1 MGGGLGAPQLSM
13 NHPSMNI
20 AYLAPEIPS
29 LSATFVYEELL
40 AVERRGISVLP
51 ITVHQPA
58 KPAAGQA
65 QLAERTLCL
74 YNEPVLMLVCK
85 GLLMLP
91 FFGFGALKAL
101 GYLLADIRSCG
112 FSRESGKLAYQF
124 LVGVKLARLL
134 RAGHC
139 QHLHVHFAHVPTQI
153 AMYACAMAAV
163 PFTVMAHANDIFER
177 GLLLPEK
184 ARRAAKFLTISE
196 FNRAYLERIGVPSEK
211 LAVVRCGVS
220 FEMHAREMH
229 LMKKSC
235 YRVGTL
241 GRLVEKK
248 GVDVLIRAV
257 AAMRDRPYDIHL
269 SIAGDGP
276 LRNDLEELIDDLG
289 IRKLVSFEGS
299 LSHNEVAGWMRGLDA
314 FVLACKRDSHGD
326 MDGIPV
332 VLMEAMSQFVPVIST
347 RLSGI
352 PELVVHGKTGLL
364 AEPDN
369 VVDLSEQMDKLFSS
383 AELPGMLASAAQ
395 QHVES
400 EFGQAVNVDRLMAC
414 FLGTGC

>member
-51 ITVHQPA
+51 ITVHQPV
-58 KPAAGQA
+58 KSAAGQA

-91 FFGFGALKAL
+91 FFGLGALKAL
-101 GYLLADIRSCG
+101 RYLLADIRSCG
-112 FSRESGKLAYQF
+112 FSRESCKLAYQF
-124 LVGVKLARLL
+124 LVGVKLARML

-139 QHLHVHFAHVPTQI
+139 RHLHVHFAHVPAQI

-163 PFTVMAHANDIFER
+163 SFTVMAHANDIFER

-184 ARRAAKFLTISE
+184 AARAMKFLTISE
-196 FNRAYLERIGVPSEK
+196 FNRAYLEHIGVPAEK

-220 FEMHAREMH
+220 FEMYAREIN

-257 AAMRDRPYDIHL
+257 AAMSDRPYDIHL
-269 SIAGDGP
+269 TIAGDGP
-276 LRNDLEELIDDLG
+276 LRNDLEQLVDNLEL
-289 IRKLVSFEGS
+289 RKLVSFEGG
-299 LSHNEVAGWMRGLDA
+299 LSHQEVAGWMHGLDV
-314 FVLACKRDSHGD
+314 FVLACRRDSHGD

-352 PELVVHGKTGLL
+352 PELVVHRETGLL

-369 VVDLSEQMDKLFSS
+369 VADLSDQMDKLFSS
-383 AELPGMLASAAQ
+383 AELSGMLTSAAQ

-400 EFGQAVNVDRLMAC
+400 EFGQAVNIDRLMAC
-414 FLGTGC
+414 FLGA